1 MELAK
6 KYNDIQW
13 EEEVVYGTKM
23 KVSEPLAMASAAG
36 WYVGQICEENDFL
49 QPFDRLT
56 DYMSK
61 SQAVALVKG
70 MNKLEEK
77 GWV

>member
-1 MELAK
+1 MMKVAK
-6 KYNDIQW
+6 DFDKIQW
-13 EEEVVYGTKM
+13 TEEDVFGTKM

-61 SQAVALVKG
+61 EDAL
-70 MNKLEEK
+70 KLLKKEI
-77 GWV
+77 V

>member
-1 MELAK
+1 MMRVAK
-6 KYNDIQW
+6 DFDKIQW
-13 EEEVVYGTKM
+13 TEEDVFGTKM

-61 SQAVALVKG
+61 EDAL
-70 MNKLEEK
+70 KLLKKEIF
-77 GWV
+77 

>member
-1 MELAK
+1 MMKVAK
-6 KYNDIQW
+6 DFDKIQW
-13 EEEVVYGTKM
+13 TEEDVFGTKM

-36 WYVGQICEENDFL
+36 WYVGQICEEDDFL

-61 SQAVALVKG
+61 EDALELLK
-70 MNKLEEK
+70 KEIF
-77 GWV
+77 

>member
-6 KYNDIQW
+6 DFDKIQW
-13 EEEVVYGTKM
+13 TEEDVYGTKM
-23 KVSEPLAMASAAG
+23 LVSEPLAMASAAG

-61 SQAVALVKG
+61 EDAL
-70 MNKLEEK
+70 KLLKKEIF
-77 GWV
+77 

>member
-1 MELAK
+1 MMKVAK
-6 KYNDIQW
+6 DFDKIQW
-13 EEEVVYGTKM
+13 TEEDVFGTKM

-61 SQAVALVKG
+61 EDAL
-70 MNKLEEK
+70 KLLKKEIF
-77 GWV
+77 

>member
-1 MELAK
+1 MKILK
-6 KYNDIQW
+6 DINDVNFTDID
-13 EEEVVYGTKM
+13 VHGTVM
-23 KVSEPLAMASAAG
+23 PVSDPIVMASAAG

>member
-1 MELAK
+1 MMKVAK
-6 KYNDIQW
+6 DFDKIQW
-13 EEEVVYGTKM
+13 TEEDVFGTKM

-61 SQAVALVKG
+61 EDALELLK
-70 MNKLEEK
+70 KEIF
-77 GWV
+77 

>member
-23 KVSEPLAMASAAG
+23 LVSEPLAMASAAG

>member
-1 MELAK
+1 MMKVAK
-6 KYNDIQW
+6 DFDKIQW
-13 EEEVVYGTKM
+13 TEEDVFGTKM

-61 SQAVALVKG
+61 EDAL
-70 MNKLEEK
+70 KLLKEDIF
-77 GWV
+77 

>member
-1 MELAK
+1 MMKVAK
-6 KYNDIQW
+6 DFDKIQW
-13 EEEVVYGTKM
+13 TEEDVFGTKM

-61 SQAVALVKG
+61 EDAL
-70 MNKLEEK
+70 KLLMEDIF
-77 GWV
+77 